1 MLASSAFFAAIW
13 TSIFFASSALDALE
27 DVVDVEP
34 NKDDTVDEDV
44 AVTIFL
50 LPIAMLVDE
59 RVWLR
64 LD

>member
-1 MLASSAFFAAIW
+1 
-13 TSIFFASSALDALE
+13 
-27 DVVDVEP
+27 VVDVEP